1 MPLLVW
7 LLFTRISRAYV
18 NPPSAQ
24 HLSTHTHTL
33 SVSHTHTCGC
43 VCAQEVGIMS
53 ESERQMYLPPLFS
66 VVPSVCP
73 SVGPSA
79 CLPAGIRSPCNSVF
93 YMQVIILFTDTAYT
107 ALLVFIG

>member
-33 SVSHTHTCGC
+33 SVTHTHTH
-43 VCAQEVGIMS
+43 VDVYAHK
-53 ESERQMYLPPLFS
+53 RL
-66 VVPSVCP
+66 
-73 SVGPSA
+73 A
-79 CLPAGIRSPCNSVF
+79 
-93 YMQVIILFTDTAYT
+93 
-107 ALLVFIG
+107 